1 MVPRFGEI
9 GTRPQQATPRISADL
24 TRGVPRPP
32 NLGVPMSHPYGQ
44 PQSPYSQ
51 GPQQPYG
58 PPQAY
63 GPQGP
68 QGYGPPGYGPP
79 GQVPPPGYGGPPPRK
94 SNPGLIVGIVSA
106 VVVLAVLGITGFVA
120 PGFFLSD
127 DGDSSASSGSG
138 DNGSGGAAGQDAGG
152 AQAVAD
158 SLISALVSHDTN
170 TLNQLGC
177 PDISAGALELIE
189 YSGDVSTAQLSGEVR
204 ETGDRAEA
212 PFTASAFDGSTGN
225 FVAILAKRAD
235 GWCWQDLLYPED
247 LRGGPTG

>member
-1 MVPRFGEI
+1 
-9 GTRPQQATPRISADL
+9 
-24 TRGVPRPP
+24 
-32 NLGVPMSHPYGQ
+32 
-44 PQSPYSQ
+44 
-51 GPQQPYG
+51 
-58 PPQAY
+58 
-63 GPQGP
+63 
-68 QGYGPPGYGPP
+68 
-79 GQVPPPGYGGPPPRK
+79 
-94 SNPGLIVGIVSA
+94 VGIVSA